1 MRSLLNL
8 AENYE
13 LLADHNDA
21 IVEEI
26 LSGIER
32 CGAKVRD
39 AQLLQASLLAEEA
52 RFFRER
58 ATQLRAP
65 IIRGRHTSIINTD
78 GHA

>member
-1 MRSLLNL
+1 MRSLLDL

-32 CGAKVRD
+32 YGTGVRD
-39 AQLLQASLLAEEA
+39 AQLLQATLLAEEA

-65 IIRGRHTSIINTD
+65 IVRGRHTISMNTD